1 MDMNMS
7 LTNSPSV
14 ETYKAYAEALNAL
27 DIYRTRTY
35 LHDDVTYQGP
45 VGETR
50 GADAYLQKVSAV
62 GLRQEVR
69 KIFVD
74 GDDVCVLADLS
85 IAKVPGVRLF
95 GCGWFQVKEG
105 KIVSIRTIFDPR
117 PLAQAKAGA
126 LLIASGTAFR
136 DSKR

>member
-1 MDMNMS
+1 MS

-27 DIYRTRTY
+27 DIDRTRTMTSRTKALSVKPLKQVRAIG
-35 LHDDVTYQGP
+35 LH
-45 VGETR
+45 
-50 GADAYLQKVSAV
+50 
-62 GLRQEVR
+62 QEVR

-85 IAKVPGVRLF
+85 IAKVPGVKLF

-117 PLAQAKAGA
+117 PLARAKAGA
-126 LLIASGTAFR
+126 
-136 DSKR
+136 

>member
-1 MDMNMS
+1 MS
-7 LTNSPSV
+7 LANLPSLQ
-14 ETYKAYAEALNAL
+14 TYKAYAEALNAL
-27 DIYRTRTY
+27 DIDRTRACLHHNLTY
-35 LHDDVTYQGP
+35 RGP

-50 GADAYLQKVSAV
+50 GAIAYVQQVSAV
-62 GLRQEVR
+62 GLHQEVR

-85 IAKVPGVRLF
+85 FAKAPGVSLF

-117 PLAQAKAGA
+117 PLTHAESGA

-136 DSKR
+136 DSKP

>member
-1 MDMNMS
+1 MDINTS
-7 LTNSPSV
+7 LINSQSV
-14 ETYKAYAEALNAL
+14 EIYKAYAEALNAL
-27 DIYRTRTY
+27 DIERTRTY
-35 LHDDVTYQGP
+35 LHDGLTYQGP
-45 VGETR
+45 VGETQ
-50 GADAYLQKVSAV
+50 GADAYLKQVTAV

-85 IAKVPGVRLF
+85 TAKAPGIRLF

-117 PLAQAKAGA
+117 PLAPTKEGE
-126 LLIASGTAFR
+126 LLSASGTFK
-136 DSKR
+136 DSNR

>member
-1 MDMNMS
+1 MS

-27 DIYRTRTY
+27 DIDRTRAY
-35 LHDDVTYQGP
+35 LHDDLTYQGP
-45 VGETR
+45 VGEIQ
-50 GADAYLQKVSAV
+50 GADAYLKQVSAV
-62 GLRQEVR
+62 GLHQEVR

-74 GDDVCVLADLS
+74 GDDVCVLANLS

-117 PLAQAKAGA
+117 PLALDKAGA
-126 LLIASGTAFR
+126 
-136 DSKR
+136 

>member
-1 MDMNMS
+1 MS

-27 DIYRTRTY
+27 DIDRTRTC
-35 LHDDVTYQGP
+35 LHDDLTYQGP
-45 VGETR
+45 VGETQ
-50 GADAYLQKVSAV
+50 GANAYLKQVSAI

-85 IAKVPGVRLF
+85 IAKVPDVRLF

-126 LLIASGTAFR
+126 
-136 DSKR
+136 

>member
-1 MDMNMS
+1 MS

-14 ETYKAYAEALNAL
+14 ETYKAYAEALNRLEIDRA
-27 DIYRTRTY
+27 RTY
-35 LHDDVTYQGP
+35 LHDDLMYQGP
-45 VGETR
+45 VGETQ
-50 GADAYLQKVSAV
+50 GADAYLKQVSAI
-62 GLRQEVR
+62 GLHEEVR

-74 GDDVCVLADLS
+74 GDDVCVLAELS
-85 IAKVPGVRLF
+85 IAKVPGVRIF

-117 PLAQAKAGA
+117 PLARTKAGA
-126 LLIASGTAFR
+126 LLIASSSAFR

>member
-1 MDMNMS
+1 
-7 LTNSPSV
+7 L
-14 ETYKAYAEALNAL
+14 K
-27 DIYRTRTY
+27 
-35 LHDDVTYQGP
+35 Q
-45 VGETR
+45 
-50 GADAYLQKVSAV
+50 VSAV
-62 GLRQEVR
+62 GLHQEVR

-117 PLAQAKAGA
+117 PLAQAKAEA
-126 LLIASGTAFR
+126 
-136 DSKR
+136 